1 MGGRVKAFVVYLG
14 LIITYGV
21 ASLFVWTFLKA
32 YSSPEKAVIFS
43 IDQFGEASLEYL
55 MFLVLMPLMT
65 LALFY
70 AIETMGG
77 ERSVRDKRP

>member
-1 MGGRVKAFVVYLG
+1 MYLG

-43 IDQFGEASLEYL
+43 IDQFGEATTEYM
-55 MFLVLMPLMT
+55 MFLILMPLMSV
-65 LALFY
+65 ALFY
-70 AIETMGG
+70 AIEMIG
-77 ERSVRDKRP
+77 RDVRLKEPED

>member
-1 MGGRVKAFVVYLG
+1 MGGRLKAFIVYLG

-43 IDQFGEASLEYL
+43 IDQFGEATTEYM
-55 MFLVLMPLMT
+55 MFLVLMPLMSV
-65 LALFY
+65 ALFY
-70 AIETMGG
+70 AIEMIGR
-77 ERSVRDKRP
+77 EVKVKKPEN

>member
-1 MGGRVKAFVVYLG
+1 MGGRLKAFVVYLG

-43 IDQFGEASLEYL
+43 IDQFGEATTEYM
-55 MFLVLMPLMT
+55 MFLVLMPLMSV
-65 LALFY
+65 ALFY
-70 AIETMGG
+70 AIEMIGR
-77 ERSVRDKRP
+77 EPKVKKPEN

>member
-1 MGGRVKAFVVYLG
+1 MGGRVKAFIVYLG

-43 IDQFGEASLEYL
+43 IDQFGEATTEYM
-55 MFLVLMPLMT
+55 MFLILMPLMSV
-65 LALFY
+65 ALFY
-70 AIETMGG
+70 AIEMIG
-77 ERSVRDKRP
+77 RDVRLKEPED